1 MAAKPRPT
9 TSDVAANLHA
19 HEVRCE
25 ERWKTIFSETS
36 DIKLEM
42 AEINRT
48 MRMATFGL
56 LGFVGTL
63 LIAVLSGMF
72 PLN

>member
-1 MAAKPRPT
+1 MPKAT
-9 TSDVAANLHA
+9 TEQVAANLHA

-36 DIKLEM
+36 EIKDQITDLHKT
-42 AEINRT
+42 IRT
-48 MRMATFGL
+48 GTLGL
-56 LGFVGTL
+56 LGFAGA
-63 LIAVLSGMF
+63 LIIALLSGIL